1 MCEQHIITQRQ
12 TCVFSRPLVFPVPPV
27 CHRYLPLLSS
37 SHHRQMRQFDDL
49 YLCATSQSHSLQNRT
64 VSTFLTCR
72 CGLNSLSVTS
82 SKRYSVTY
90 IISFE
95 FHYFEHAVKFFSTL
109 NGDKSHF
116 KCLLSL
122 QFVTTYQRVLP
133 RQPDLMNICQ

>member
-90 IISFE
+90 IISLSSTTLNMQLNFFPPLTGINPTSNVY
-95 FHYFEHAVKFFSTL
+95 FHYSSLRLTNVFYHASQT
-109 NGDKSHF
+109 
-116 KCLLSL
+116 
-122 QFVTTYQRVLP
+122 
-133 RQPDLMNICQ
+133 